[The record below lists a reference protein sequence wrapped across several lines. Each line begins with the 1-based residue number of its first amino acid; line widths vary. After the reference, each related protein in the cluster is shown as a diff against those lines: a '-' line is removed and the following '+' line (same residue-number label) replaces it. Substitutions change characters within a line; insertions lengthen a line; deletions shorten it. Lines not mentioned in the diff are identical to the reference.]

1 MALILIKPSRG
12 PHVDEATV
20 KVVELTPMLSRKA
33 VSPAVTEDVLAP
45 LTNSGGHGAYLQHAG
60 DEVAGVGRVG
70 SGIIMVLDPSRG
82 SDCSQL
88 KKVTP

>member
-1 MALILIKPSRG
+1 M
-12 PHVDEATV
+12 DEATV

-60 DEVAGVGRVG
+60 DEVAEVGTVG
-70 SGIIMVLDPSRG
+70 EHGGPLVFFPLNHSSPS
-82 SDCSQL
+82 
-88 KKVTP
+88 